1 MDMNKPLFPA
11 PPGYVVDLSNPQRT
25 GEAANLWVGAVGMI
39 LSTLFMA
46 VRIYTKTRFAKCLSA
61 DDVALIVA
69 WILSVTIQMIIL
81 VQYRGGTLGVHIW
94 ELSGNRVNFSLNV
107 SVCKPAKYL
116 L

>member
-61 DDVALIVA
+61 DDGELFCDLFE
-69 WILSVTIQMIIL
+69 LSV
-81 VQYRGGTLGVHIW
+81 GGVIVV
-94 ELSGNRVNFSLNV
+94 ESD
-107 SVCKPAKYL
+107 
-116 L
+116 